1 MDNSNN
7 LQGFKFNKAL
17 NVNHVQLKKK
27 TLLGVNIMITNVIMF
42 QSTPSLVI
50 IACKVFDSYSLIS
63 RLELDIQIGHLV
75 TEDAHA
81 PGPFNIN

>member
-17 NVNHVQLKKK
+17 NVNHVQLKKY
-27 TLLGVNIMITNVIMF
+27 LLGVNIMITN

-63 RLELDIQIGHLV
+63 RLDLDIQIGHLV

>member
-7 LQGFKFNKAL
+7 LQGFKFNKVL
-17 NVNHVQLKKK
+17 NVNHVQLKKY
-27 TLLGVNIMITNVIMF
+27 LLGVNIMITNVIMF

-63 RLELDIQIGHLV
+63 RLDLDIQIGHLV